1 MLGGPGW
8 SADTVS
14 EFLGSTFFYT
24 PCGAVPKKGDPYG
37 RIIHNYSHEFN
48 GKSLNDSLIDNSTEY
63 ISFKGRVQLLR
74 TVKFYIKLDL
84 KDGYRQ
90 LAVHPSE
97 WRTQVYALGPDEHFI
112 DIAMPFGKSNSSKLF
127 CRWAS
132 LWFES
137 CIIRFNKIHGS
148 SAVLGSYVDDG
159 FGGATS
165 QQLAAKLIVF
175 VTQSGAKLG
184 AVVNMLKT
192 EGPAP
197 ALVILG
203 LHYCAQSAV
212 CSLDPV
218 KVARYTGRLNALLAA
233 GRATSK
239 ELERIVGNLQF
250 AA

>member
-1 MLGGPGW
+1 M
-8 SADTVS
+8 
-14 EFLGSTFFYT
+14 
-24 PCGAVPKKGDPYG
+24 
-37 RIIHNYSHEFN
+37 
-48 GKSLNDSLIDNSTEY
+48 
-63 ISFKGRVQLLR
+63 
-74 TVKFYIKLDL
+74 
-84 KDGYRQ
+84 
-90 LAVHPSE
+90 
-97 WRTQVYALGPDEHFI
+97 
-112 DIAMPFGKSNSSKLF
+112 AMPFGKSNSSKLF

-137 CIIRFNKIHGS
+137 CIIRFNQIHGS

-165 QQLAAKLIVF
+165 RQLATKLIVF
-175 VTQSGAKLG
+175 VTRTGAKLG
-184 AVVNMLKT
+184 AVVNVLKT

-212 CSLDPV
+212 CRLDPA
-218 KVARYTGRLNALLAA
+218 KVAKYTGRLKALLAA

-250 AA
+250 AAWVEPFGRPLLSFIALGIIPDKPREVVRFTRLARVAMRVWLPLLHRNRGLPFGYILG